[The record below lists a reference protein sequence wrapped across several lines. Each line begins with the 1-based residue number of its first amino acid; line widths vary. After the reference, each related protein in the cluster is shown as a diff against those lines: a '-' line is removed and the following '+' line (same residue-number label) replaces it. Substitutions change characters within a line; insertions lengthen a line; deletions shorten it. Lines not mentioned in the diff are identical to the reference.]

1 MPNGFD
7 DRGSPTNFTIF
18 AQPYREEVVLAVAQI
33 YQDRAGFHTVR
44 LMQGWLVLDHSTL
57 DEYIGRFVNGVSHPG
72 CGVQMVPPK
81 LDDAPLSEEEKE
93 RLREAEEEEEKAK
106 EEERKQQGEGLG
118 KARL

>member
-44 LMQGWLVLDHSTL
+44 L
-57 DEYIGRFVNGVSHPG
+57 VS
-72 CGVQMVPPK
+72 
-81 LDDAPLSEEEKE
+81 
-93 RLREAEEEEEKAK
+93 
-106 EEERKQQGEGLG
+106 
-118 KARL
+118 